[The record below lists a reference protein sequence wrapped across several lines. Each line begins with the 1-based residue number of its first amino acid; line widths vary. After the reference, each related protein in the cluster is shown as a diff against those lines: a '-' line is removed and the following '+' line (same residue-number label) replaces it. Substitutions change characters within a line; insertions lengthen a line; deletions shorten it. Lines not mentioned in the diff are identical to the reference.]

1 MEKKLCEWGGGGGM
15 DTNDWCI
22 IEGVQGEAEKYGKE
36 VVRIYSLIHIEKLA
50 QTYGPSSVNWKKFCK
65 CVFPI

>member
-1 MEKKLCEWGGGGGM
+1 M

-36 VVRIYSLIHIEKLA
+36 VVRMGGGGGHGYK
-50 QTYGPSSVNWKKFCK
+50 
-65 CVFPI
+65 